1 MSYATKNSIYLFI
14 LLVIIVVFFAYFI
27 SKTVKD
33 IDLIENLYLR
43 NLKEHDMLSDSLPK
57 ENYLQLVQYYTE
69 KYNYIEMWTLTNSK
83 FFLNEDNTK
92 ITWEYLQNIVNR
104 FNEPFQFNFSVSN
117 KGRNDTDYNISGSSR
132 IRDLYVFISILEKL
146 GALYTL
152 ETLTMNSNFKESN
165 EGPVNDINF
174 TLLLKP
180 HVDQSTGKRLQEQEL
195 RRINYSNIMNDPLR
209 PAIYNPMTD
218 PEQEKYVHYEQLKLI
233 SFTPGQA
240 YFSQGSSIISLTPMQ
255 KVAYGYFSHID
266 ESNNRA
272 VFRINKTGLYE
283 TVYQVLE

>member
-1 MSYATKNSIYLFI
+1 M
-14 LLVIIVVFFAYFI
+14 
-27 SKTVKD
+27 
-33 IDLIENLYLR
+33 IENLYIK
-43 NLKEHDMLSDSLPK
+43 NIKEHDMLSDALPK
-57 ENYLQLVQYYTE
+57 ENYLQLVQYFTE
-69 KYNYIEMWTLTNSK
+69 KYNFIELWTMQNSK
-83 FFLNEDNTK
+83 FFLQEDNTK

-104 FNEPFQFNFSVSN
+104 FNEPFQFNFSVTN
-117 KGRNDTDYNISGSSR
+117 KARNDTDYNISGSSR
-132 IRDLYVFISILEKL
+132 IRDLYIFISILEKL

-152 ETLTMNSNFKESN
+152 ETLTMNSNFRESD
-165 EGPVNDINF
+165 EGPVNDVNF

-180 HVDQSTGKRLQEQEL
+180 HVDQSTGKRLADQEL
-195 RRINYSNIMNDPLR
+195 RRINYSNIMKDPLR

-218 PEQEKYVHYEQLKLI
+218 PEQEKFIHYEQLKLI